1 MGILEILGL
10 RRTPVPGSGSSADT
24 EAVRKIAA
32 SLDRMDPDGA
42 RYIAA
47 FAYVLGRVANADLE
61 ITDDESRAMERI
73 VREKGGLSE
82 EQAVLVVQMA
92 RTQALLFGG
101 TENYLVTREFHDI
114 ASREQKLALLDC
126 LFSVSAADGGVSTVE
141 SGVIRQIADELKLDH
156 GDYVAVRSRYRDHLD
171 VLRREPDGKR

>member
-10 RRTPVPGSGSSADT
+10 RHESVPESASSAET

-32 SLDRMDPDGA
+32 SLDRLDRDRA
-42 RYIAA
+42 RYVAA
-47 FAYVLGRVANADLE
+47 FAYVLGRVAHADLE

-82 EQAVLVVQMA
+82 GQSVLVVQMA
-92 RTQALLFGG
+92 KTQTLLFGG
-101 TENYLVTREFHDI
+101 TENYLVTREFNEI
-114 ASREQKLALLDC
+114 ANREQKLALLDC
-126 LFSVSAADGGVSTVE
+126 LFSVSASDGGVSTVE
-141 SGVIRQIADELKLDH
+141 SSVIRQIADELKLDH

-171 VLRREPDGKR
+171 VLRREGDGTS